1 MEWSD
6 VERLREQ
13 CDVNL
18 SQESRE
24 HGGSDQARE
33 RRRGEERLEA
43 EKERGAI
50 WNPNDPCG
58 LF

>member
-43 EKERGAI
+43 EKERGA
-50 WNPNDPCG
+50 W
-58 LF
+58 